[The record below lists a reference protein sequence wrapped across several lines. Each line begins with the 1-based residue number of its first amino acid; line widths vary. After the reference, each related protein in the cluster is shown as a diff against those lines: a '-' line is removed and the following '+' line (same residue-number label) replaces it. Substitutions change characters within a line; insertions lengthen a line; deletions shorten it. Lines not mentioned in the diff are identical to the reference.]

1 MNIGLPALFVSTLL
15 VTGISV
21 FASQGAYVAKPA
33 ALAKPASLFAD
44 SASNGL
50 RLGSDQRLDYAHSV
64 AVATINHQTPPALA
78 LQSLAVGAAAA
89 VPPFSTAVYN
99 PPKAAVGL
107 VAMSTLAGSIE
118 SASAAFAVSA
128 RTAPR
133 SEDATAAS
141 RVPVSPPVVNA
152 IGIARPLTPP
162 GRSVADPISSPP
174 VLTGNNKVYIEQIS
188 LPPVPDAVDQAR
200 GESLA
205 YISQAAEFDF
215 SQFEQF
221 GSPQYAKVSEAG
233 SGILA
238 VGYRQDLNSRGVS
251 AVDGAVP
258 QSAPAGSGEQD
269 DNNKSHG
276 DQHSGVGNAGH

>member
-21 FASQGAYVAKPA
+21 FASQNAYVAKPVA
-33 ALAKPASLFAD
+33 PPKPASLFAD
-44 SASNGL
+44 SGSNGL
-50 RLGSDQRLDYAHSV
+50 RLGSDQRLDYAQSV
-64 AVATINHQTPPALA
+64 AVATIDHQTPPALSV
-78 LQSLAVGAAAA
+78 QSLAVGAVAA

-107 VAMSTLAGSIE
+107 VARSTPAGSIE
-118 SASAAFAVSA
+118 SSSAAFAVSA

-133 SEDATAAS
+133 SEDATAVL
-141 RVPVSPPVVNA
+141 RVPVLSPVVNA

-162 GRSVADPISSPP
+162 ARSVAGPISSPP
-174 VLTGNNKVYIEQIS
+174 ALTGNNQAYIEQIS
-188 LPPVPDAVDQAR
+188 LPPVPAAVDQAR

-205 YISQAAEFDF
+205 YISQASEFDF

-221 GSPQYAKVSEAG
+221 GTPQYAKVSETG
-233 SGILA
+233 SGSVTVDYGQELS
-238 VGYRQDLNSRGVS
+238 SRGVS
-251 AVDGAVP
+251 AVDGVVP

-269 DNNKSHG
+269 DNNKSQG
-276 DQHSGVGNAGH
+276 DQSARVGISGH